1 MKTLYDVL
9 EAIFNSAEKA
19 EHLASVDGV
28 LAVSEWFFGVNL
40 PLPLAES
47 VLRVGK
53 KVQAAIAEGTCDSM
67 TWTRAEQELTCY
79 MHPVSGDVQTVE
91 MWRQDYKQSIHA
103 EWFGHKDEEEL
114 ESLNWLD
121 DSGLVEVEYNIETK
135 EWEE

>member
-9 EAIFNSAEKA
+9 LGIFESAEKA
-19 EHLASVDGV
+19 EYLADTGSV
-28 LAVSEWFFGVNL
+28 VSYAELMGIEL

-47 VLRVGK
+47 VIDVGK
-53 KVQAAIAEGTCDSM
+53 KVQAAIDNGACDDM
-67 TWTRAEQELTCY
+67 TWAWAKRELICY

-121 DSGLVEVEYNIETK
+121 DSGLVEVEYSVELKDWID
-135 EWEE
+135 